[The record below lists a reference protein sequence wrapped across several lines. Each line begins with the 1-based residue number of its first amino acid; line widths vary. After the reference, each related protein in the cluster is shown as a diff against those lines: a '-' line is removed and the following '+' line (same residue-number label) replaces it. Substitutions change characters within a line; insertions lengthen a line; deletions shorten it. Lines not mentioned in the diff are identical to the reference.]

1 MDREK
6 YGEEFEVLNEGLTPE
21 CRMGL
26 LHKDG
31 CCGGRA

>member
-1 MDREK
+1 MAK
-6 YGEEFEVLNEGLTPE
+6 EEGKEFDVLDEGVSPE
-21 CRMGL
+21 SRMGL